1 MAILQTGDRPPHVL
15 GGTFAGDFFALET
28 YVGKTLVLIT
38 GHETAPDLLKTWLH
52 TFSDATDALAELQAE
67 PLVLISMSHPAF
79 GIWMAEPPQ
88 HTVAALPNF
97 DLTPFGGRAEAPDVL
112 VLDRAG
118 RIAEAIRVTDAAQA
132 LDTALATARRV
143 AAPPSTRRLSAAP
156 ILIVPNLISQ
166 DLARELIDAFESGP
180 NFEGGMASIDD
191 KGQPIMKI
199 QPEKKH
205 RRDLYLMPE
214 DPLYAPVLE
223 AISRRLVPEIKR
235 AYQINIAHADR
246 ILIARYDDTGGYFN
260 RHRDNVAPQV
270 AFRQFAVSLNLNT
283 GEYEGGD
290 LEFPEFDYDAYSPPA
305 GGAVVF
311 SASLLH
317 AAKPVTKGRRYVLLT
332 FLHDAQAE
340 VQRLTIPGAA

>member
-28 YVGKTLVLIT
+28 YVGKTLVLVT
-38 GHETAPDLLKTWLH
+38 GHETAPDLLTTWR
-52 TFSDATDALAELQAE
+52 LAFAEAAPAFAALQAE

-79 GIWMAEPPQ
+79 ALWMAEPPQ
-88 HTVAALPNF
+88 HAVAALPNF
-97 DLTPFGGRAEAPDVL
+97 DLTPYGGRAEAPDVL
-112 VLDRAG
+112 VIDRAG
-118 RIAEAIRVTDAAQA
+118 RIAEAIRVTDATDA
-132 LDTALATARRV
+132 LDRALATARRI
-143 AAPPSTRRLSAAP
+143 AAPPPVQRFSTAP

-166 DLARELIDAFESGP
+166 DLTRALIDAFENGP

-199 QPEKKH
+199 QPDKKH

-214 DPLYAPVLE
+214 DPLYAPVME

-246 ILIARYDDTGGYFN
+246 VLIARYDDTGGYFN

-290 LEFPEFDYDAYSPPA
+290 LEFPEFDNDLYSPPA

-340 VQRLTIPGAA
+340 AHRLTIPGAA